1 MGLSALVL
9 LLSHHFVQRV
19 DVQAGIPQANSVA
32 GGGAFKHRPIAQI
45 FSETQVRLWVGL
57 VPF

>member
-9 LLSHHFVQRV
+9 LLSYHFVQRV

-32 GGGAFKHRPIAQI
+32 RSGAREHWPLAQVV
-45 FSETQVRLWVGL
+45 SET
-57 VPF
+57 